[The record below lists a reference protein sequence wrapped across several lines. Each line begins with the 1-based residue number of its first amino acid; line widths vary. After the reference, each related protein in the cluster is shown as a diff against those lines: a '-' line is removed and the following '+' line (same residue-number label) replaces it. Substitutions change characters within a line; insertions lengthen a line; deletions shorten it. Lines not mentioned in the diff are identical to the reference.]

1 MKRQTLSG
9 LAVRVFQS
17 VLRIIFVTIITF
29 QFAIPMPALYAQ
41 TSPQDILDL
50 PAPGRLLTTS
60 EPFEPA
66 LIKGLTIHADNPLLF
81 DFIVDPGDSGLS
93 GDALYRE
100 TIKMVGYFLASLT
113 VPEDQI
119 WVNLSPYEQERM
131 ISQGLGQTE
140 MGRDLLAQDYM
151 LKQITASL
159 GYPESKLGTQFW
171 QQVYRLAQEKF
182 GTTNIPIKTFNKVWI
197 VPRKAAVYEHD
208 SSVFVVSR
216 DLKVMLEEDYLALQK
231 SLVDPYHKQV
241 ISKEETKKVNDV
253 SSQVVKEIILPEL
266 EKEVNAGKNFANL
279 RQIYNAMI
287 LAKWYKD
294 NLRQTL
300 LSRVYADQNKT
311 KGIDLDDPQVKER
324 IYQQYLNAFK
334 QGVYNFIKEDY
345 DPQAKTVIPRK
356 YFSGGVQGVRDVER
370 VVVSSG
376 LTGQQRAELPDQ
388 ERALNF
394 QVSLV
399 DVGPQAVSSAI
410 EDVDRRHTR
419 PARNIPVQFADED
432 VNKIFSKLKETGV
445 SVIVNMT
452 EESIIPQLSRPGND
466 QYAQKAIGAGGLG
479 FLDGETTG
487 ALNATFEKELPD
499 MKLFGMTLFPLYERY
514 VRNGVVQ
521 SLNWDDQKDIAP
533 IMIIGRDGKP
543 RPMSFKVNFRGIT
556 TEPEGVNYVV
566 YPYWVNNN
574 GTLQIGLRAPNTVL
588 LDHLYPQGDARWIE
602 YGFFARAAIEFMK
615 AINLSP
621 DVIRLNESHLALV
634 RSAMQNDI
642 DHING
647 NPKLFNGEKSTF
659 DKTNIELTSHTAE
672 LVAVPFMDDLGKM
685 KWLVG
690 WDLMREDMLSTRP
703 DGSKYYNGLEALSR
717 HAKVTNTVSKEHKTV
732 TQQLLLPGASGETMT
747 YIQNGSDP
755 QVWRME
761 TLNKL
766 IEDVGLAG
774 VTGEDLFKLGQAE
787 KTSINDFLR
796 KQYGENSPVFT
807 DQNRMLFGLLRRGV
821 EYKEAGLLIPLIE
834 WITGDQNVD
843 YFYKK
848 EHLGKGLGANIL
860 IGGQGQDDVG
870 RGWITEF
877 KKMQADTRFKGKLVY
892 VEDTGVPIMRK
903 VVSAVDVWINVPD
916 PTREAS
922 GTSQQRAGF
931 NGKPVIATIRAGFEA
946 QIMHGV
952 NGWIVDAFPELSL
965 GELIARFDPMKGDVI
980 SQSREE
986 FREKGRILVAQYLS
1000 EAAEEYA
1007 AYLEGSSKSWE
1018 EKLLKS
1024 FRMAHDTVSIERMAK
1039 EYGLLM
1045 ASIVDGTGVSG
1056 FEQRRM
1062 NMFLAD
1068 LLRRISKWHPEL
1080 QDGRALSTE
1089 QIAGFIQEV
1098 WTPLDTLV
1106 LGEKSLEE
1114 FVTDGNALQQYLR
1127 DYKAVQNESGA
1138 WNLSKVGEGVLSS
1151 SLTGQQNIGGINLNA
1166 SLLDLQVKRDG
1177 SGIPFPL
1184 PQQPVQQLQVEG
1196 FVPLIINVTPVT
1208 NLPLLLGD
1216 ALKGGEG
1223 GASSGDQLSSLGAAR
1238 GGTQPGVFWLE

>member
-1 MKRQTLSG
+1 LKRQTLSK
-9 LAVRVFQS
+9 LSVRVFQS
-17 VLRIIFVTIITF
+17 IFKAVLITIITL
-29 QFAIPMPALYAQ
+29 QFAIPVPFLYAQ
-41 TSPQDILDL
+41 PAPQDILDL
-50 PAPGRLLTTS
+50 PAPGTLITTS
-60 EPFEPA
+60 ESFEPA

-93 GDALYRE
+93 GEALYRE
-100 TIKMVGYFLASLT
+100 TVKMIGYFLASLT

-131 ISQGLGQTE
+131 ISSGLGQTE

-159 GYPESKLGTQFW
+159 GYPESELGAKFW
-171 QQVYRLAQEKF
+171 QKVYRLARENL

-231 SLVDPYHKQV
+231 SLVDPKNKQV
-241 ISKEETKKVNDV
+241 ISKAETQKVNDV
-253 SSQVVKEIILPEL
+253 SSQVVKEIIIPEL
-266 EKEVNAGKNFANL
+266 EKEVNVGKNFANL

-300 LSRVYADQNKT
+300 LSQVYADQNKT
-311 KGIDLDDPQVKER
+311 RGIDLDDPRVKEK

-334 QGVYNFIKEDY
+334 QGVYNLIKEDY

-356 YFSGGVQGVRDVER
+356 YFSGGVQGVTDVER
-370 VVVSSG
+370 IVMSSA
-376 LTGQQRAELPDQ
+376 LTGQQRSELPDQ
-388 ERALNF
+388 DNAMNF

-410 EDVDRRHTR
+410 QDVDLRHAR
-419 PARNIPVQFADED
+419 PPRDIPVQFADED
-432 VNKIFSKLKETGV
+432 VNRILSKLKEPGV
-445 SVIVNMT
+445 SVVVNMT
-452 EESIIPQLSRPGND
+452 EESIIPQLSQKGND
-466 QYAQKAIGAGGLG
+466 PYAQKAIGAGGLG

-487 ALNATFEKELPD
+487 ALNATFERELAD
-499 MKLFGMTLFPLYERY
+499 MKLFGLTLFPLYERY

-521 SLNWDDQKDIAP
+521 AINWDDQKDISP
-533 IMIIGRDGKP
+533 IMIFGRNGKP
-543 RPMSFKVNFRGIT
+543 RPMSFNVNFRGIT
-556 TEPEGVNYVV
+556 TEPDGVNYTV

-588 LDHLYPQGDARWIE
+588 LDHLYAQGDARWIE
-602 YGFFARAAIEFMK
+602 YGFFARAAVEFMK
-615 AINLSP
+615 AMNLAP
-621 DVIRLNESHLALV
+621 DVVRLNEAHVALV

-647 NPKLFNGEKSTF
+647 NQKLFNGQKSTF
-659 DKTNIELTSHTAE
+659 EKTAIEFTSHTAE
-672 LVAVPFMDDLGKM
+672 LVAVPFMDDIGKL

-690 WDLMREDMLSTRP
+690 WDLAREDMLSTRP
-703 DGSKYYNGLEALSR
+703 DGSKYYSALEALSR
-717 HAKVTNTVSKEHKTV
+717 YAAVTNTVSKEHKTV
-732 TQQLLLPGASGETMT
+732 TQQLLLPGAAKEKMT
-747 YIQNGSDP
+747 YIQNGSDA
-755 QVWRME
+755 QMWRME
-761 TLNKL
+761 ALNQL
-766 IEDVGLAG
+766 IADAGLAG
-774 VTGEDLFKLGQAE
+774 VTGEDLFNLGQAE

-834 WITGDQNVD
+834 WITGDRNVD
-843 YFYKK
+843 YFYKEK
-848 EHLGKGLGANIL
+848 HLGKGLGANLL
-860 IGGQGQDDVG
+860 IGGQGQDEVG

-877 KKMQADTRFKGKLVY
+877 KKMQADARFKGKLVY

-952 NGWIVDAFPELSL
+952 NGWIVDAFPELTL
-965 GELIARFDPMKGDVI
+965 EELIARFDPMKGDVI
-980 SQSREE
+980 SQAREE
-986 FREKGRILVAQYLS
+986 FREKGRLLVAQYLS
-1000 EAAEEYA
+1000 EAAELYND
-1007 AYLEGSSKSWE
+1007 YLEGQNKKWE
-1018 EKLLKS
+1018 EFLLKS
-1024 FRMAHDTVSIERMAK
+1024 FRISHDTVEIGRMVK
-1039 EYGLLM
+1039 EYGLLTM
-1045 ASIVDGTGVSG
+1045 SIVEGSGVSG
-1056 FEQRRM
+1056 FEMRRGKM
-1062 NMFLAD
+1062 TLVD
-1068 LLRRISKWHPEL
+1068 LLRRILKWHPEL
-1080 QDGRALSTE
+1080 QGKALSTE
-1089 QIAGFIQEV
+1089 EITGYIKEV
-1098 WTPLDTLV
+1098 WTPLNTLV
-1106 LGEKSLEE
+1106 LGENLLEK
-1114 FVTDGNALQQYLR
+1114 FLTDKDSVEQYLAE
-1127 DYKAVQNESGA
+1127 YNAVRKDGGA
-1138 WNLSKVGEGVLSS
+1138 WDLSKVGDGVLSS
-1151 SLTGQQNIGGINLNA
+1151 PLTGQQNIGGINLNL

-1177 SGIPFPL
+1177 AGVPLPL
-1184 PQQPVQQLQVEG
+1184 PQQPMPLLHIEG

-1208 NLPLLLGD
+1208 NLPFLLGD
-1216 ALKGGEG
+1216 APKEDAG
-1223 GASSGDQLSSLGAAR
+1223 SPTDDQLSSLGAND
-1238 GGTQPGVFWLE
+1238 GKQDIFWLE